1 MFMIAL
7 GLLAAPGSVA
17 QAQTQAGTQAGAQS
31 ADPFADWTIQGDV
44 FMRAEHY
51 GDNGDR
57 NLSPYPYV
65 GPQNYLE
72 LNATAERAFS
82 PWNRLTFSIFGLAN
96 DSDYRSLYD
105 NLSVESFNLTWENG
119 EASVPF
125 RLGLGD
131 YFGNLTGRTLR
142 RSLKGGYIELQP
154 FVGDQTHSILL
165 FSGTPAQAYREFNPA
180 EDLYSGGSY
189 LIDDPVWGAWAFSA
203 VHNRRELDD
212 GATADQTVLSLAG
225 EQSLNAG
232 GQSLT
237 LETEL
242 DFLRG
247 EQDGGSGNG
256 SGAGLSGDSGDRSG
270 LGFYAELF
278 GRDDIR
284 PLTYGLRYE
293 LNDEGYRPAG
303 AGVVEDR
310 EAMEARAG
318 WRFDSGLSVN
328 GRVLRLVDDRTSDNP
343 METRT
348 AGVTVVGF
356 VPVGGFGSVSVFAN
370 SLASQRRN
378 EDRTTDEFTLSQQID
393 LTFPL
398 GDVWTASV
406 GGGYRSMDDRNAD
419 QRITRELSAD
429 LIRSVEFG
437 GWAGSWSVGL
447 VGRDI
452 SGGSAASDQYGGRLG
467 LNIGRDAHRLD
478 ASYELLLQDAHAAG
492 GQGSF
497 VQTAGLA
504 YSYTMGQHSFGVDAV
519 YNDRDQD
526 PGGEAGAHRIGLFY
540 RYSFFKPPAPRSP
553 AMNAAM
559 GAAAAGPIAG
569 PSGAPPDILALAPG
583 LDLSE
588 TIDLLSAGGLGEP
601 VRFGTARVWDVRML
615 EDAPQRQ
622 RLVLIEDS
630 GQIATS
636 AVIVDFDGLG
646 SGRPAERAFE
656 RILDDLIDRYG
667 APSRTFEDG
676 VFADDFVAAVNAQR
690 LVRVYEWETAQGTL
704 RFGIPRRLDGQV
716 RMELHYAAGFPP
728 PGATRWSIE
737 AVR

>member
-1 MFMIAL
+1 MFTL
-7 GLLAAPGSVA
+7 GLLAASGSLA
-17 QAQTQAGTQAGAQS
+17 RAQTRS

-57 NLSPYPYV
+57 SLSPYPYV

-82 PWNRLTFSIFGLAN
+82 PFNHLIFSIFGLAN

-105 NLSVESFNLTWENG
+105 NVSVESFNLTWENG
-119 EASVPF
+119 EAAVPF

-154 FVGDQTHSILL
+154 FAGDQRHSILL
-165 FSGTPAQAYREFNPA
+165 FSGTPAQAYRELDPA
-180 EDLYSGGSY
+180 ENLYSGGSY

-212 GATADQTVLSLAG
+212 GATANQTALSVAG
-225 EQSLNAG
+225 EQSLNVA
-232 GQSLT
+232 GQSLS

-242 DFLRG
+242 DFLHG
-247 EQDGGSGNG
+247 DTELEGVAGG
-256 SGAGLSGDSGDRSG
+256 GLGDDSGDLSG
-270 LGFYAELF
+270 FGLYAEVF
-278 GRDDIR
+278 GRDDVL
-284 PLTYGLRYE
+284 PLTYGFRYE
-293 LNDEGYRPAG
+293 LNDEDYRPAG

-310 EAMEARAG
+310 EAVEARAG

-328 GRVLRLVDDRTSDNP
+328 GRVLRLVDDRSSENP
-343 METRT
+343 TETRT
-348 AGVTVVGF
+348 AGVTVVGS
-356 VPVGGFGSVSVFAN
+356 VPVGGFGAVSVYAN
-370 SLASQRRN
+370 SLVSDRRN
-378 EDRTTDEFTLSQQID
+378 EDRTTDQFTLSQQID
-393 LTFPL
+393 LTLPL
-398 GDVWTASV
+398 DDFWTASV
-406 GGGYRSMDDRNAD
+406 GGGYTAVDDRNSFE
-419 QRITRELSAD
+419 RITRELSAD
-429 LIRSVEFG
+429 LIRSVELG

-452 SGGSAASDQYGGRLG
+452 TGGTAASNQYGGRLA
-467 LNIGRDAHRLD
+467 LNIGRDAHRVD
-478 ASYELLLQDAHAAG
+478 ASYEALLQDGHAAG

-497 VQTAGLA
+497 VQSAGLA
-504 YSYTMGQHSFGVDAV
+504 YSYTSGQHSFGIDAV
-519 YNDRDQD
+519 YNDRDED

-540 RYSFFKPPAPRSP
+540 RYSFFKPAASP
-553 AMNAAM
+553 SSAMTAAM
-559 GAAAAGPIAG
+559 GATAGPIVG

-583 LDLSE
+583 LDMPE
-588 TIDLLSAGGLGEP
+588 TIDLLSASGLGRP

-615 EDAPQRQ
+615 EDTPQRQ
-622 RLVLIEDS
+622 RLVLIGDS
-630 GQIATS
+630 GRIDTS

-646 SGRPAERAFE
+646 SGRSAERTFE

-690 LVRVYEWETAQGTL
+690 LVRVYEWETPQGIL
-704 RFGIPRRLDGQV
+704 RFGIPRRVDGQV
-716 RMELHYAAGFPP
+716 RMELHYAAAFPP
-728 PGATRWSIE
+728 PGAAMWGVE

>member
-1 MFMIAL
+1 MFTL
-7 GLLAAPGSVA
+7 GLLAASGNVA
-17 QAQTQAGTQAGAQS
+17 QAQTQTQAGAQS
-31 ADPFADWTIQGDV
+31 ADPFADWTVQGDV

-57 NLSPYPYV
+57 SLSPYPYV

-72 LNATAERAFS
+72 LNATAEREFS

-119 EASVPF
+119 EGAVPF

-131 YFGNLTGRTLR
+131 YFGNLTARTLR

-154 FVGDQTHSILL
+154 FVGDQRHSILL
-165 FSGTPAQAYREFNPA
+165 FSGTPAQAYREFDPS

-189 LIDDPVWGAWAFSA
+189 LIEDPVWGAWAFSA
-203 VHNRRELDD
+203 VHNRRELDE

-232 GQSLT
+232 GQSLS

-247 EQDGGSGNG
+247 DRDGGLAGGSGDQ
-256 SGAGLSGDSGDRSG
+256 SGF
-270 LGFYAELF
+270 GFYAEVF

-293 LNDEGYRPAG
+293 VNDEDYRPAG

-310 EAMEARAG
+310 EAVEARAG
-318 WRFDSGLSVN
+318 WRFNSGLSVN
-328 GRVLRLVDDRTSDNP
+328 GRLLRLVDDRTSENP
-343 METRT
+343 LETRT

-356 VPVGGFGSVSVFAN
+356 VPVGGFGNVSVFAN
-370 SLASQRRN
+370 SLASRRRN

-393 LTFPL
+393 LTLPL
-398 GDVWTASV
+398 DDFWTASA
-406 GGGYRSMDDRNAD
+406 GGSYTSVDDRNSFE
-419 QRITRELSAD
+419 RITRELSAD

-452 SGGSAASDQYGGRLG
+452 TGGSAASDQYGGRLG
-467 LNIGRDAHRLD
+467 LNIGRDAHRVD
-478 ASYELLLQDAHAAG
+478 ASYELLLQDAHSAG

-504 YSYTMGQHSFGVDAV
+504 YSYTTGQHSFGIDAV

-526 PGGEAGAHRIGLFY
+526 PGGEAGAHRVGLFY
-540 RYSFFKPPAPRSP
+540 RYSFFKPAAPPSS
-553 AMNAAM
+553 AMIAAM
-559 GAAAAGPIAG
+559 GTAGSAPIVG
-569 PSGAPPDILALAPG
+569 PSGAPPDLLALAPG

-588 TIDLLSAGGLGEP
+588 TIDLLSASGLGEP
-601 VRFGTARVWDVRML
+601 ARFGTARVWDVRML
-615 EDAPQRQ
+615 EEAPQRQ
-622 RLVLIEDS
+622 RLVLVEDS

-646 SGRPAERAFE
+646 SGRSAERTFE

-667 APSRTFEDG
+667 APGRTFEDG
-676 VFADDFVAAVNAQR
+676 AFADDFVAAVNAQR
-690 LVRVYEWETAQGTL
+690 LVRVYEWETPQGTL

-716 RMELHYAAGFPP
+716 RMELHYAASFPP